1 MRVGIE
7 VGGTFTDLVAVE
19 GESVRTAKVPS
30 TPANP
35 DEGAMRAIDAAGLD
49 PGAIEELVHGSTVAT
64 NAVLERKGAAVC
76 LFVTKGIR
84 DVLLLQ
90 RHDKDAIYD
99 LRYAK
104 PEPVVRR
111 RDVIEIDERI
121 AADGTVVKGPDRA
134 AVTSLVRRVLA
145 EGSYEAAAL
154 CFLHAYANP
163 DHERMVAGVI
173 REVAPSLPVT
183 CSNDVTREFREYER
197 ASTTVLAAYV
207 QPVMAGYVSRF
218 SAALGRR
225 GFAGRFSIMQS
236 NGGRMPAEAM
246 ARNAISALF
255 SGPAAG
261 VIGAVRS
268 VAGAGYHDL
277 ITLDMG
283 GTSTDVSLVAD
294 GDPELASMTRIDG
307 LPVKTPVVDI
317 VTVGAGGGSI
327 AWADDGGLLRV
338 GPGSAGATPG
348 PACYRRGGDRPTVT
362 DAHLVRGTLRP
373 DAFLGGR
380 MEVDR
385 DAARRVFRPLAG
397 RFGVSVEEIADSV
410 IRLAEVSIVR
420 AIQRVSTERGRDPR
434 DYVLV
439 PFGGAGPCTRREWPK
454 TSGSRPSS
462 CLRMRGSSPP
472 PDSSSPTMFTIE
484 PGPGGWPSR
493 KPTWRT
499 SARRSRCCRRRR
511 ATTLPG
517 SGSRR
522 RRTSIGYSRCGI
534 SVRHSRS
541 RCRSPTWTSRRCG
554 PRTSPPGSAKR
565 TAGYSSSRSRT
576 APRSRW
582 CPFGWGSRLPHR
594 RCPQCVARGQ
604 PGGAN
609 DEAHGLHRTRRNPRC
624 RSGDPLET
632 WARSAA
638 GGPLL
643 IDDGSATVYV
653 PPGWTAERDPG
664 RQRGPAEGDTT
675 RERFPGGPGRDHPGP
690 RRGRRRDGAQAD
702 PLRPFPGGSRSPGLL
717 RRDPRPRRKGRQPGR
732 SHPDPARLGDPH
744 LPRLPRTPSARD
756 PGRRGLPDQQR
767 PLRRR
772 AAPARHIP
780 VLADLPGRGPG
791 RDHRDGRPSHR
802 SRRRRARP
810 QSGCRRRARGRHHV
824 SAEPLFGRPGLE
836 RRPLRTP
843 GSRQRAHAGGDDRRP
858 QRPVR
863 RECGRRRAAQGAVPQ
878 VRDGGA
884 SSRPWTRCSRTRN
897 GACGP
902 PSRRR
907 PMAPGAA
914 RRGSTTMATGEDPG
928 ADSRGA

>member
-7 VGGTFTDLVAVE
+7 VGGTFTDLVAVD

-30 TPANP
+30 TPASP
-35 DEGAMRAIDAAGLD
+35 DEGAMQAIDAAGLD
-49 PGAIEELVHGSTVAT
+49 PGAIDELVHGSTVAT

-121 AADGTVVKGPDRA
+121 AADGTVVASPDRA

-173 REVAPSLPVT
+173 REIAPSLPVT
-183 CSNDVTREFREYER
+183 CSNEVTREFREYER
-197 ASTTVLAAYV
+197 ASTTALAAYV
-207 QPVMAGYVSRF
+207 QPVMAGYVNRF

-261 VIGAVRS
+261 VVGAVRS

-283 GTSTDVSLVAD
+283 GTSTDVALVAD
-294 GDPELASMTRIDG
+294 GEPELASMTRIDG

-317 VTVGAGGGSI
+317 VTVGAGGGSL
-327 AWADDGGLLRV
+327 AWADDGGLLRA
-338 GPGSAGATPG
+338 GPGSAGAMPG

-397 RFGVSVEEIADSV
+397 QFGVSVEEIADSV

-439 PFGGAGPCTRREWPK
+439 PYGGAGPLHAARVAEDLAIETVVVPPNAGVLSA
-454 TSGSRPSS
+454 SGLLLS
-462 CLRMRGSSPP
+462 
-472 PDSSSPTMFTIE
+472 DHVH
-484 PGPGGWPSR
+484 
-493 KPTWRT
+493 
-499 SARRSRCCRRRR
+499 
-511 ATTLPG
+511 
-517 SGSRR
+517 
-522 RRTSIGYSRCGI
+522 Y
-534 SVRHSRS
+534 
-541 RCRSPTWTSRRCG
+541 
-554 PRTSPPGSAKR
+554 
-565 TAGYSSSRSRT
+565 RSRT
-576 APRSRW
+576 RRLAVTEANMPDIRETVETLQAEARDYLAGLGIETGTDFDWVLEMRYLGQAFEVPVPLSEPDLDAMRAEDLVGRFGEAHRRIFEFAKPHGDPVEVVSFRVGVKAPPPPMSAMRRRSSNGGAVRSRAILTERGETLDAGLVYRADLG
-582 CPFGWGSRLPHR
+582 P
-594 RCPQCVARGQ
+594 VA
-604 PGGAN
+604 
-609 DEAHGLHRTRRNPRC
+609 
-624 RSGDPLET
+624 
-632 WARSAA
+632 AA
-638 GGPLL
+638 GPLL
-643 IDDGSATVYV
+643 VDDGSATVYV
-653 PPGWTAERDPG
+653 PPGWSA
-664 RQRGPAEGDTT
+664 
-675 RERFPGGPGRDHPGP
+675 
-690 RRGRRRDGAQAD
+690 
-702 PLRPFPGGSRSPGLL
+702 
-717 RRDPRPRRKGRQPGR
+717 
-732 SHPDPARLGDPH
+732 
-744 LPRLPRTPSARD
+744 ARD
-756 PGRRGLPDQQR
+756 ESENVI
-767 PLRRR
+767 LRK
-772 AAPARHIP
+772 
-780 VLADLPGRGPG
+780 
-791 RDHRDGRPSHR
+791 DGNP
-802 SRRRRARP
+802 
-810 QSGCRRRARGRHHV
+810 
-824 SAEPLFGRPGLE
+824 
-836 RRPLRTP
+836 
-843 GSRQRAHAGGDDRRP
+843 
-858 QRPVR
+858 
-863 RECGRRRAAQGAVPQ
+863 
-878 VRDGGA
+878 
-884 SSRPWTRCSRTRN
+884 
-897 GACGP
+897 
-902 PSRRR
+902 
-907 PMAPGAA
+907 
-914 RRGSTTMATGEDPG
+914 
-928 ADSRGA
+928 